1 MLMYQISAIYIP
13 HEICTWSAGYEEMDD
28 ATAQLEN
35 NRSETGYLVSGKDG
49 VIFAVNKMVE
59 LPSRAAVIQPLT
71 QFVLH
76 SLSII

>member
-1 MLMYQISAIYIP
+1 
-13 HEICTWSAGYEEMDD
+13 MDD